1 MSYQFS
7 TNRLLPATPDTATPA
22 PAQLPRAGHFAAG
35 RSAGLV
41 RGFFGLLCRFAPA
54 LAARLAYTQLTR
66 PPRPALSDQHLAIR
80 KRARLQ
86 RLPAGGDTLAV
97 YEWGHGPA
105 VLLVHGWGSHATHMS
120 RMIAPLVDAGFRVVA
135 FDAPAHG
142 KSSGRSTDI
151 VQFANAVAVVAR
163 HAGPLHCVIG
173 HSFGAAMAM
182 YAARDWGVTTGKM
195 VLISSFNHCNW
206 FLQMFAQQIGLSA
219 EVLNRMRQMLVR
231 RYGGRLSWRRMSVLD
246 MARQAAFPMLF
257 VHDEDDAE
265 IPFDH
270 SLGMVAAIRGAQFE
284 ATRGLGHQRV
294 VRHAA
299 VIRRVVAFVTH
310 REAPCTR

>member
-7 TNRLLPATPDTATPA
+7 TDSLLASPAGPATP
-22 PAQLPRAGHFAAG
+22 AQAPRAGHFAAG
-35 RSAGLV
+35 RSAALV
-41 RGFFGLLCRFAPA
+41 RRFFGLLCRFAPG
-54 LAARLAYTQLTR
+54 LAARLAYAQLTR
-66 PPRPALSDQHLAIR
+66 PPRPVLSEQHLAVR

-86 RLPAGGDTLAV
+86 QLAVGANKLAV
-97 YEWGHGPA
+97 YEWGRGPT
-105 VLLVHGWGSHATHMS
+105 VLMVHGWGSHATHMS

-142 KSSGRSTDI
+142 KSSGSSTDI

-173 HSFGAAMAM
+173 HSFGAAMAL
-182 YAARDWGVTTGKM
+182 YAARDWGVATGRM

-219 EVLNRMRQMLVR
+219 EVLHQMRQMLVR

-270 SLGMVAAIRGAQFE
+270 SLAMVAAIRDARFE
-284 ATRGLGHQRV
+284 VTRGLGHQRV
-294 VRHAA
+294 VRNAQ
-299 VIRRVVAFVTH
+299 VIRRVVAFASDQ
-310 REAPCTR
+310 EPPCSR

>member
-7 TNRLLPATPDTATPA
+7 SRSPLPAAPATAA
-22 PAQLPRAGHFAAG
+22 PAQPPLAG
-35 RSAGLV
+35 RFAESRGAGLLRKV
-41 RGFFGLLCRFAPA
+41 FGLLCRFAPA

-66 PPRPALSDQHLAIR
+66 PPRRVLSEQHLAIR

-86 RLPAGGDTLAV
+86 RLPVGMHKLAV
-97 YEWGHGPA
+97 YEWGHGPT
-105 VLLVHGWGSHATHMS
+105 VLMVHGWGSHATHMS

-142 KSSGRSTDI
+142 QSTGSSTDI

-163 HAGPLHCVIG
+163 HAGPLHAVIG
-173 HSFGAAMAM
+173 HSFGAAMAV
-182 YAARDWGVTTGKM
+182 YAARDWGMATGRM

-231 RYGGRLSWRRMSVLD
+231 RYGGRLNWRRMSVLD

-270 SLGMVAAIRGAQFE
+270 SLAMVAAIRDAQFE

-299 VIRRVVAFVTH
+299 VIKRVVAFVSQQEPSCS
-310 REAPCTR
+310 R

>member
-7 TNRLLPATPDTATPA
+7 PDTLVSGLADAAA
-22 PAQLPRAGHFAAG
+22 PAQPPRAGHFAAG
-35 RSAGLV
+35 RGASLV
-41 RGFFGLLCRFAPA
+41 RKVFGLLCRFVPG
-54 LAARLAYTQLTR
+54 LAARLAYVQLTR
-66 PPRPALSDQHLAIR
+66 PPRRMLSDQHLAIR

-86 RLPAGGDTLAV
+86 RLPVGMHKLAV
-97 YEWGHGPA
+97 YEWGHGPTI
-105 VLLVHGWGSHATHMS
+105 LMVHGWGSHATHMS

-142 KSSGRSTDI
+142 KSSGTSTDI

-163 HAGPLHCVIG
+163 HAGPIHCVIG
-173 HSFGAAMAM
+173 HSFGAAMAV
-182 YAARDWGVTTGKM
+182 YAARDWGMATGKM

-206 FLQMFAQQIGLSA
+206 FLQMFAQQIGLSDD
-219 EVLNRMRQMLVR
+219 VLHRMRQTLVR
-231 RYGGRLSWRRMSVLD
+231 RYGGRLNWRRMSVLD

-270 SLGMVAAIRGAQFE
+270 SLSMVAAIKDAQFE
-284 ATRGLGHQRV
+284 VTRGLGHHRV

-299 VIRRVVAFVTH
+299 VIKRVVAFAAQQ
-310 REAPCTR
+310 EPPCSR

>member
-7 TNRLLPATPDTATPA
+7 PDRPLSGTPGAGA
-22 PAQLPRAGHFAAG
+22 PAQPPRAGHFAAG
-35 RSAGLV
+35 RGAALV
-41 RGFFGLLCRFAPA
+41 RSLFGLMCRFAPG
-54 LAARLAYTQLTR
+54 LAARLAYAQLTR
-66 PPRPALSDQHLAIR
+66 PPRPVLGDQHLAIR

-86 RLPAGGDTLAV
+86 RLPVGANKLAV
-97 YEWGHGPA
+97 YEWGHGPT
-105 VLLVHGWGSHATHMS
+105 VLMVHGWGSHATHMS

-142 KSSGRSTDI
+142 KSSGTSTDI

-163 HAGPLHCVIG
+163 HAGPIHCVVG
-173 HSFGAAMAM
+173 HSFGAAMAV
-182 YAARDWGVTTGKM
+182 YAARDWGMVPGKM

-206 FLQMFAQQIGLSA
+206 FLQMFAQQIGLSDD
-219 EVLNRMRQMLVR
+219 VLHRMRQMLVR
-231 RYGGRLSWRRMSVLD
+231 LYGGRLNWRRMSVLD

-270 SLGMVAAIRGAQFE
+270 SLAMVAAVRDAQFE
-284 ATRGLGHQRV
+284 VTRGLGHQRV
-294 VRHAA
+294 VRHAQ
-299 VIRRVVAFVTH
+299 VIRRVVAFAAH
-310 REAPCTR
+310 REPPCTS